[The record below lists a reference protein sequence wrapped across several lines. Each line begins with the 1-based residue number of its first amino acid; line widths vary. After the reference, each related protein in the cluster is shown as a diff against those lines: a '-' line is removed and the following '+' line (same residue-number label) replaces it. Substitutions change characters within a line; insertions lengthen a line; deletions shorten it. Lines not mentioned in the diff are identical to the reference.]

1 MSKRHNPLNEAMV
14 AQILHHLR
22 NGEVKRCID
31 MGLDPEIL
39 VLLQQPS
46 SQSVL
51 LNSNVIWC

>member
-39 VLLQQPS
+39 VL
-46 SQSVL
+46 
-51 LNSNVIWC
+51 